1 MNVIRAKSAPYSC
14 SDSVSW
20 SAEKKT
26 KTHYKSTKTGQ
37 PDWKDSDW
45 EPAWKNV
52 GHQPLMRNNMTK

>member
-1 MNVIRAKSAPYSC
+1 MLFAPK
-14 SDSVSW
+14 VHPIV
-20 SAEKKT
+20 AVTRFHGPQKKKT